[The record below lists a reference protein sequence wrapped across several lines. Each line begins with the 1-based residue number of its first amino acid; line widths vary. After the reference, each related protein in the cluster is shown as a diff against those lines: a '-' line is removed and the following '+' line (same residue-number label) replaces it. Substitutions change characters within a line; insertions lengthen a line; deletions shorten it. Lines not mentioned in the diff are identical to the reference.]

1 MNGNERM
8 IVENDSELP
17 EFHCANDSVLFRS
30 AAHQAA
36 AANGKLNN
44 HFCSPF
50 FAAAAS
56 SQPS

>member
-17 EFHCANDSVLFRS
+17 EFHYANGSVLFRS
-30 AAHQAA
+30 AAHQAAA

-50 FAAAAS
+50 S
-56 SQPS
+56 PLLRVD

>member
-1 MNGNERM
+1 MNENERM

-17 EFHCANDSVLFRS
+17 EFHYANGSVLFRS
-30 AAHQAA
+30 AAHQAAA

-50 FAAAAS
+50 S
-56 SQPS
+56 PLLRVD